1 MVVLNAILQFFI
13 QLLSNPSILIALFVM
28 VGLKVKKKAPTEI
41 ITSVVKTILG
51 FHLISSSATVI
62 ISSITPLGTM
72 TSSAFG
78 FTGIVPSNEACFGVA
93 EGIYGSALSG
103 IIVLAMLVNLVIAKY
118 TKFSFVYLTGHEMM
132 WISTAC
138 AFIFTA
144 FKMPLWQ
151 VIVAGGLVT
160 GLYMAVFPSFVYKDV
175 SKITESKGISIAH
188 TGSCLYWVA
197 ARVAA
202 LTGDKNHSTEEMNV
216 PKSLAFLKDWNV
228 ALSLVMLVLYI
239 IVSLIVMVT
248 MPDVVIEAFGEGTN
262 FIVGSIN
269 NAFDFT
275 TGVFILMAGVRLVVG
290 EIVPAFQGI
299 SQKFIPGAVAS
310 LDIPIVYP
318 YYTTGTLVGFL
329 LCIVAFIAGFLVNIA
344 INHANPAF
352 PVVLPNVVNAFY
364 YGATYA
370 CVANP
375 NGGRRG
381 AIIATLIVGFITQ
394 FVPAFMIM
402 WGGVVV
408 EGTTFGGADTAL
420 LSIILNSLGKL
431 LGGGLFTAVLAIF
444 VVTFIVG
451 VILKKNEKKEE
462 A

>member
-1 MVVLNAILQFFI
+1 M
-13 QLLSNPSILIALFVM
+13 
-28 VGLKVKKKAPTEI
+28 
-41 ITSVVKTILG
+41 
-51 FHLISSSATVI
+51 
-62 ISSITPLGTM
+62 
-72 TSSAFG
+72 
-78 FTGIVPSNEACFGVA
+78 
-93 EGIYGSALSG
+93 
-103 IIVLAMLVNLVIAKY
+103 
-118 TKFSFVYLTGHEMM
+118 
-132 WISTAC
+132 
-138 AFIFTA
+138 
-144 FKMPLWQ
+144 
-151 VIVAGGLVT
+151 
-160 GLYMAVFPSFVYKDV
+160 
-175 SKITESKGISIAH
+175 
-188 TGSCLYWVA
+188 
-197 ARVAA
+197 
-202 LTGDKNHSTEEMNV
+202 
-216 PKSLAFLKDWNV
+216 
-228 ALSLVMLVLYI
+228 
-239 IVSLIVMVT
+239 
-248 MPDVVIEAFGEGTN
+248 
-262 FIVGSIN
+262 
-269 NAFDFT
+269 
-275 TGVFILMAGVRLVVG
+275 
-290 EIVPAFQGI
+290 
-299 SQKFIPGAVAS
+299 
-310 LDIPIVYP
+310 
-318 YYTTGTLVGFL
+318 
-329 LCIVAFIAGFLVNIA
+329 NIA